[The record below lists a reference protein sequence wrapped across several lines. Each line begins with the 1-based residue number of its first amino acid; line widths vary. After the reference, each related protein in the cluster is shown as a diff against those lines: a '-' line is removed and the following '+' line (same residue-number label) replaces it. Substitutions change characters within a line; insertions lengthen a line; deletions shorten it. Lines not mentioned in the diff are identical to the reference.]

1 MEALGVVTS
10 TAKQRKKDQQQ
21 PHTSNSKNISYP
33 AYVSID
39 LGLRQKRGNFSGGTF
54 FQAILLQDTFFEDG
68 DDKANGKGIRIAEG
82 GRYDD
87 LVRHFRPPSN
97 FGSIQV
103 SNYSAVKIPF
113 CSGLIIFVGKMI
125 EVLYTNALIVETW
138 QGHHQLSFIESL
150 RRSVGH
156 PLIDSSCMVIV
167 TGENGLDLA
176 TCPERAAIA
185 SLLWTAGVSCEYLAQ
200 SSVIL
205 SLLRHIQS
213 STSTSPEWVSSAD
226 KVSGIC
232 AILNI
237 PYVVVVQPHLLKS
250 KASVRL
256 RHIISNT
263 SSGPVYNGSEEVVP
277 LSSLPSLILDR
288 LSSQRGGDS
297 TEDVH
302 LIDHSHHQVTNGESN
317 PQVQPHGTVDMEC
330 IYVSTDQYFD
340 NEHRVNN
347 TQWKS
352 IKKIMRTSSHNVS
365 SHISD
370 IISQQNTP
378 VVAIDLSFR
387 VVRDIGTYLTF
398 DGIECLNGS
407 NEIMSKY
414 PQHKKILRNLMY
426 ALDALVQKK
435 SQGSSD
441 ISDKPGELN
450 LFLYSTVDDKYDLI
464 TLEC

>member
-1 MEALGVVTS
+1 MERSELPRVVVMMTLVS
-10 TAKQRKKDQQQ
+10 KDV
-21 PHTSNSKNISYP
+21 SLLCNS
-33 AYVSID
+33 
-39 LGLRQKRGNFSGGTF
+39 LH
-54 FQAILLQDTFFEDG
+54 LLTLVLSSFY
-68 DDKANGKGIRIAEG
+68 K
-82 GRYDD
+82 
-87 LVRHFRPPSN
+87 VRHFRPPSN

-125 EVLYTNALIVETW
+125 EVIYTNALTYETW
-138 QGHHQLSFIESL
+138 QGHQFSFIESL
-150 RRSVGH
+150 RVSIGH
-156 PLIDSSCMVIV
+156 PIIDSSQTIQCIV

-176 TCPERAAIA
+176 TCPERAMAA
-185 SLLWTAGVSCEYLAQ
+185 SMLWTVGISSEYLAQ

-213 STSTSPEWVSSAD
+213 STSTSPEWISSAD

-256 RHIISNT
+256 RQIISNT
-263 SSGPVYNGSEEVVP
+263 SSGPVYDGSEEVVL

-288 LSSQRGGDS
+288 LSSQVSES
-297 TEDVH
+297 TDAVH
-302 LIDHSHHQVTNGESN
+302 LDHSHHHQAGNEDPSSL
-317 PQVQPHGTVDMEC
+317 QIQPHGTIIMDMDC

-340 NEHRVNN
+340 EHRVNN

-352 IKKIMRTSSHNVS
+352 IKKIMRSSSQNVS
-365 SHISD
+365 SHIND
-370 IISQQNTP
+370 IFHQQNSP
-378 VVAIDLSFR
+378 VVAIDLPFR
-387 VVRDIGTYLTF
+387 VVRDIGTHLTF

-407 NEIMSKY
+407 REIISNY
-414 PQHKKILRNLMY
+414 PQYKKILRNLMY

-435 SQGSSD
+435 SQGSGD
-441 ISDKPGELN
+441 SDKRGELN

>member
-1 MEALGVVTS
+1 M
-10 TAKQRKKDQQQ
+10 
-21 PHTSNSKNISYP
+21 
-33 AYVSID
+33 
-39 LGLRQKRGNFSGGTF
+39 
-54 FQAILLQDTFFEDG
+54 
-68 DDKANGKGIRIAEG
+68 
-82 GRYDD
+82 
-87 LVRHFRPPSN
+87 
-97 FGSIQV
+97 

-125 EVLYTNALIVETW
+125 EVLYTNALTIETW
-138 QGHHQLSFIESL
+138 QGHQLSFIESL
-150 RRSVGH
+150 RFSIGY
-156 PLIDSSCMVIV
+156 PLIDSIQCIV

-205 SLLRHIQS
+205 SLLRHLQS
-213 STSTSPEWVSSAD
+213 KTNATPEWISSAD

-256 RHIISNT
+256 RHIISST
-263 SSGPVYNGSEEVVP
+263 SSGPVYDGSEEVVP

-288 LSSQRGGDS
+288 LGSLGSDS
-297 TEDVH
+297 KDDVH
-302 LIDHSHHQVTNGESN
+302 LDHSHHHQTNGDSSH
-317 PQVQPHGTVDMEC
+317 QIQPHGTIVDMEC

-352 IKKIMRTSSHNVS
+352 IKKIMRTSSQNVS
-365 SHISD
+365 SHVSD
-370 IISQQNTP
+370 IINQQNAP
-378 VVAIDLSFR
+378 VVAIDLPFR
-387 VVRDIGTYLTF
+387 VVRDLGSSLTF

-407 NEIMSKY
+407 SEIISKY
-414 PQHKKILRNLMY
+414 PQYKKILRNLMY

-441 ISDKPGELN
+441 STKSGELN